1 MSSQC
6 VKDATASN
14 PYDPRFA
21 ILPVLRA
28 ARLSDAAVSAI
39 VHALACQHAQ
49 ATKRSVQLVQ
59 LCEENRLL
67 RDAPAHEA
75 WLRGS

>member
-1 MSSQC
+1 MSSHC
-6 VKDATASN
+6 VQGATASN
-14 PYDPRFA
+14 PSDARFA
-21 ILPVLRA
+21 IAPALRA
-28 ARLSDAAVSAI
+28 ARLSNMAVTAI